1 MFSPNSNFLKHYLE
15 FLYRTLRFKITVKLS
30 FMEPLNA
37 LNCERVEV
45 YISVQSQFKKKEKYT
60 K

>member
-15 FLYRTLRFKITVKLS
+15 FVYKTLSFITTLKLS

-37 LNCERVEV
+37 LNCERVEIPTYV
-45 YISVQSQFKKKEKYT
+45 QQSQ
-60 K
+60 

>member
-1 MFSPNSNFLKHYLE
+1 MLSLSSNFLKHYLE
-15 FLYRTLRFKITVKLS
+15 FLYKTLRFIIALKLS

-45 YISVQSQFKKKEKYT
+45 SISVQSQ
-60 K
+60 